1 MGRKNRVRITKEQNV
16 KDESS
21 GEESEDDP
29 SVYENAVRMRQFD
42 ILWNVRMH
50 MIEYCDEMSIPLCD
64 YLDQNTMIDF
74 IEFLSET

>member
-1 MGRKNRVRITKEQNV
+1 MGRKNRNRIKKERNV

-21 GEESEDDP
+21 GEESEDDS
-29 SVYENAVRMRQFD
+29 SVYENAERMRQFD
-42 ILWNVRMH
+42 ILWNVRLR
-50 MIEYCDEMSIPLCD
+50 MIEYCDEMSLPLCD